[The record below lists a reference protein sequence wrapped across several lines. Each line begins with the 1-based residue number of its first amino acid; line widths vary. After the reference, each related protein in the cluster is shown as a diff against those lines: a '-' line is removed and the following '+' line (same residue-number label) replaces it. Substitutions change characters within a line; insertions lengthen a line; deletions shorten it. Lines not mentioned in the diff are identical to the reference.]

1 MPQRPD
7 DYLSKIKRNA
17 KQNGYDPEAITLADD
32 GIHKLVYQTPDGRQ
46 VRFGAVGY
54 GDFILWSS
62 KDKALGERKRK
73 AYRARATKIKGD
85 WKKDKYSPNNLAINI
100 LW

>member
-1 MPQRPD
+1 MPPRPS
-7 DYLSKIKRNA
+7 DYLQKIKANA
-17 KQNGYDPEAITLADD
+17 KKNGYDPDRISLAND
-32 GIHKLVYQTPDGRQ
+32 GIHKLVYETPDGRK
-46 VRFGAVGY
+46 VKFGRVGY

-62 KDKALGERKRK
+62 EDKALGERKRK

-85 WKKDKYSPNNLAINI
+85 WKKDKYSKNNLAINI